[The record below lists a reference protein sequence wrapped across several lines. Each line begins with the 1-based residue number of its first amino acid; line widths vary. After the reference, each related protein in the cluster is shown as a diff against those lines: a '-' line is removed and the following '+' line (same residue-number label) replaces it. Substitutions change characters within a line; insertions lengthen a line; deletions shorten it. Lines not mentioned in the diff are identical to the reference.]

1 MNNQEKISGIIYY
14 PFEFH
19 SLLTEYAKNMRLL
32 AGTATRPKVADI
44 YFHLFQKAG
53 GMELLKTEIASLQA
67 QVALKT
73 EIASLQEQVALLEKR
88 PKSPHKRPGRPR
100 KES

>member
-44 YFHLFQKAG
+44 YFRLFQKAG

-67 QVALKT
+67 QVAL
-73 EIASLQEQVALLEKR
+73 LEKQ
-88 PKSPHKRPGRPR
+88 PKSTHARPGRPR
-100 KES
+100 KS

>member
-1 MNNQEKISGIIYY
+1 MNNQQKISGIIYY

-44 YFHLFQKAG
+44 YFHLFQKAN
-53 GMELLKTEIASLQA
+53 GMEL
-67 QVALKT
+67 LKT
-73 EIASLQEQVALLEKR
+73 EIASLQEQVALLDKQ
-88 PKSPHKRPGRPR
+88 PKPTHKRPGRPR
-100 KES
+100 KS

>member
-1 MNNQEKISGIIYY
+1 MNDQQKVSGIIYY
-14 PFEFH
+14 PFDFH
-19 SLLTEYAKNMRLL
+19 ALLTEYAKNMRLL

-67 QVALKT
+67 QVAL
-73 EIASLQEQVALLEKR
+73 LEKQ
-88 PKSPHKRPGRPR
+88 PKPTHKRPGRPR
-100 KES
+100 KS

>member
-14 PFEFH
+14 PFDFH
-19 SLLTEYAKNMRLL
+19 ALLTEYAKNMRLL

-53 GMELLKTEIASLQA
+53 GMELLKTEIAY
-67 QVALKT
+67 
-73 EIASLQEQVALLEKR
+73 LQEQVALLEKQ

-100 KES
+100 KS

>member
-1 MNNQEKISGIIYY
+1 MNDQQKVSGIIYY
-14 PFEFH
+14 PIDFH
-19 SLLTEYAKNMRLL
+19 VLLTEYAKNMRLL

-53 GMELLKTEIASLQA
+53 GMELLKTEIASLQ
-67 QVALKT
+67 
-73 EIASLQEQVALLEKR
+73 EQVALLEKR

>member
-1 MNNQEKISGIIYY
+1 MNNQQKISGIIYY

-53 GMELLKTEIASLQA
+53 GMELLKKEI
-67 QVALKT
+67 T
-73 EIASLQEQVALLEKR
+73 SLQEQVALLDKQHK
-88 PKSPHKRPGRPR
+88 PTHKRPGRPR
-100 KES
+100 KS